1 MAIPTRLAPKRPKP
15 MTVVKPP
22 PGQGQPPAMTMPNQ
36 TARPSGGLGAAL
48 RPPAPAAAAPP
59 PSGTGLGVQPTAND
73 PMYTGREDDV
83 SVLVNDMAKQDSL
96 LMQQAATSG
105 LQTANDRGMANS
117 SMSAG
122 ASQAATLDYITPIA
136 SQNATQSFNK
146 NMSGLQTQQDL
157 VLAEFDRDTQQKL
170 QRTQLRAD
178 SRQAGLDRNFQ
189 TETMQAEQAF
199 SAGQTAAQ
207 QAFEAEQLAAQQSFQ
222 SGEAQSDRDFVQEQ
236 MDFEAQQTQDARD
249 FQAAQA
255 DLDRQMQAALAE
267 MELSDADQTAAN
279 AMMTDAFGDYNQ
291 MYAQILANPDL
302 SADERISQINTN
314 QQMLEDRI
322 GFTQDLYDAT
332 FDWPASPWTQ
342 GSRDRARPAPSSPFG
357 DGGSRPS
364 GLGTAFAT

>member
-1 MAIPTRLAPKRPKP
+1 
-15 MTVVKPP
+15 
-22 PGQGQPPAMTMPNQ
+22 
-36 TARPSGGLGAAL
+36 
-48 RPPAPAAAAPP
+48 
-59 PSGTGLGVQPTAND
+59 
-73 PMYTGREDDV
+73 MYTGREDDV